1 MIYVNM
7 CVYSVKKPNI
17 LPMDGEQCEIVYVSS
32 IKPFIYLL
40 P

>member
-7 CVYSVKKPNI
+7 CVYIVI
-17 LPMDGEQCEIVYVSS
+17 LPVDDEQCEIVYVSS
-32 IKPFIYLL
+32 IKLFIYLF

>member
-1 MIYVNM
+1 
-7 CVYSVKKPNI
+7 
-17 LPMDGEQCEIVYVSS
+17 MDGEQCEIVYVSS